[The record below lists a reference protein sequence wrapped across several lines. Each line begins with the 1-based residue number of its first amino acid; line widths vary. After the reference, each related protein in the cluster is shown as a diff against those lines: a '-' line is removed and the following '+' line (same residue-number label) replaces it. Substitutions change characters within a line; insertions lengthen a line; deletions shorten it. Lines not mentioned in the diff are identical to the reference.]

1 MEVVGMRDGGMSPG
15 IGVLAIGMT
24 IAGEIDVEAM
34 FPGSKKPPWCVMAN
48 GRVCKGIAARAL
60 AALGAKKE
68 LMKTLGAL
76 ENTGPTR
83 SWWCPSSRGKAVSP
97 N

>member
-48 GRVCKGIAARAL
+48 GKVYKGIAARVL

-68 LMKTLGAL
+68 LRKILLAL
-76 ENTGPTR
+76 EEIGQTR
-83 SWWCPSSRGKAVSP
+83 SWLCPSSREKAMSP